1 MRGII
6 VERKQC
12 HFKEDSRILTL
23 KPLGGR
29 PVCLPELSKDDAVIA
44 INVKGQR
51 REVEMTALI
60 AAFPRSGDGLRLK
73 YVQKHDAKKAWNLP
87 LGVGRTDSLRTDGY
101 ELLEGVAEVLA
112 CVIRPESLLAGLRKP
127 KLQAP
132 PGFTQLLREGG
143 SPLSSVL
150 IEFDG
155 NGAPC
160 LHLRRGYDRAV
171 LGVFGNY
178 ASALNS
184 AWPRIS
190 GKDFEAVMRLFFER
204 LGFSVQQTQLLG
216 GPDGGVDLTIRR
228 EDPIL
233 GDDSCVVQCKNLSST
248 NVGGPDVLQ
257 LRGAAQNA
265 GAQRAVFVTTSGF
278 SAAARTA
285 AQGQGIPVQL
295 IDGPALGKLIL
306 PYVKD
311 IELLRDAL

>member
-1 MRGII
+1 MKKG
-6 VERKQC
+6 
-12 HFKEDSRILTL
+12 SNLLTF

-29 PVCLPELSKDDAVIA
+29 PVCIPQLGKDDAVIA
-44 INVKGQR
+44 INIKGQR
-51 REVEMTALI
+51 REVQMTALI
-60 AAFPRSGDGLRLK
+60 AAFPRGGDGLRLK
-73 YVQKHDAKKAWNLP
+73 YVHKHDAKKAWDLP

-101 ELLEGVAEVLA
+101 EVVEGVAEVLA
-112 CVIRPESLLAGLRKP
+112 RVMRPESVLASLRRAKP
-127 KLQAP
+127 QMP

-150 IEFDG
+150 IEFDA

-160 LHLRRGYDRAV
+160 LHLRRGYDQAV
-171 LGVFGNY
+171 LGCFGNY

-184 AWPRIS
+184 AWPRIN

-204 LGFSVQQTQLLG
+204 LGFSVEQTQLLG

-233 GDDSCVVQCKNLSST
+233 GDDSCVVQCKNLATT

-278 SAAARTA
+278 PAAARTA

-295 IDGPALGKLIL
+295 IDGAALAKLIL

-311 IELLRDAL
+311 IELLRDALTGE